1 MPKRGENIY
10 HRKDGR
16 WEGRYKCGITI
27 SGKTRYSS
35 VYGHSYN
42 EVKRKLT
49 DKKVRSADN
58 VLPCKLT
65 FGEIS
70 KKWFE
75 SKQSI
80 VKESSL
86 NTYEIKLNKHILPV
100 FGKMIYDSI
109 SSVDFESFIQKLT
122 AEKFSRSY
130 ITDIF
135 LVVRSICLFAH
146 KLLGVKNICESI
158 DTPKRD
164 SSKERRIL
172 NNAETSKLISSLA
185 YKNDM
190 TSVSILL
197 ALSTGI
203 RIGELCALTWNNI
216 NLEEKYITVSQ
227 TVQRT
232 YDRQNRK
239 SHLQISTPK
248 SRSSE
253 RIIPLP
259 NFIIPILAKH
269 KSEHNSYFI
278 SGNTKIT
285 EPRTM
290 QYRFKNILQKNKLP
304 SVNFHSLRHL
314 FATRCIAAGADIKTL
329 SELLGHSSVNITL
342 NLYVHSSMERKIEC
356 MERFA
361 SKLTIA

>member
-1 MPKRGENIY
+1 MSKRGENIY

-16 WEGRYKCGITI
+16 WEGRYKCGKTI
-27 SGKTRYSS
+27 NGKAKYISI
-35 VYGHSYN
+35 YGHSYS
-42 EVKRKLT
+42 EVKRKLNE
-49 DKKVRSADN
+49 KKASIIDD

-75 SKQSI
+75 SKRNT
-80 VKESSL
+80 VKESTI

-100 FGKMIYDSI
+100 FGGSIYDNITSY
-109 SSVDFESFIQKLT
+109 DFESFIQKLT
-122 AEKFSRSY
+122 AEKLSCSY
-130 ITDIF
+130 ISDIF
-135 LVVRSICLFAH
+135 FVVRSICLFAH

-158 DTPKRD
+158 DTPKRE
-164 SSKERRIL
+164 SPKERRIL

-185 YKNDM
+185 YKNDNI
-190 TSVSILL
+190 SVGILL

-203 RIGELCALTWNNI
+203 RIGELCALTWKNI

-248 SRSSE
+248 SKSSE

-259 NFIIPILAKH
+259 NFIIPILEKN
-269 KSEHNSYFI
+269 KCDCNSYLL
-278 SGNTKIT
+278 SGTAKII

-314 FATRCIAAGADIKTL
+314 FATRCIAAGTDIKTL

-356 MERFA
+356 MEQFA
-361 SKLTIA
+361 SKLTIV

>member
-16 WEGRYKCGITI
+16 WEGRYKCGINV
-27 SGKTRYSS
+27 SGKTKYLS
-35 VYGHSYN
+35 VYGHNYN
-42 EVKRKLT
+42 EVKKKLT
-49 DKKVRSADN
+49 EKKASSADN
-58 VLPCKLT
+58 AILCKLT

-70 KKWFE
+70 QKWYAA
-75 SKQSI
+75 KRNT
-80 VKESSL
+80 VKNSSL

-100 FGKMIYDSI
+100 FGSMIYDNI
-109 SSVDFESFIQKLT
+109 TSVDFDSFIQKLT
-122 AEKFSRSY
+122 AEKLSRSY
-130 ITDIF
+130 IADIF
-135 LVVRSICLFAH
+135 FVVRSICLFAH
-146 KLLGVKNICESI
+146 KLLGVKNICENI
-158 DTPKRD
+158 DIPKRGNL
-164 SSKERRIL
+164 KERRIL
-172 NNAETSKLISSLA
+172 NNAETSKLISCLE
-185 YKNDM
+185 YENDT
-190 TSVSILL
+190 TSVGILL

-203 RIGELCALTWNNI
+203 RIGELCALTWKNI

-248 SRSSE
+248 SKSSE

-269 KSEHNSYFI
+269 KCDCNSYFL
-278 SGNTKIT
+278 SGSAKIV

-290 QYRFKNILQKNKLP
+290 QYRFITILQKNNLP

-356 MERFA
+356 MEQFA
-361 SKLTIA
+361 KKLTIA